1 MRAPGNEHLSKAEWR
16 ERILR
21 ARASLSHSE
30 HAEEAAAL
38 AASVASV
45 ATSTVCAY
53 LPFGTEPGTISML
66 DALVRAGSRVLLPVI
81 PDVPGP
87 LDWAVYTG
95 VDELVPGRLRGVRE
109 PSGAR
114 LGIEA
119 LGAAEVTLVPA
130 LGVDR
135 RGVRLGRGAGYYD
148 RSLAFAD
155 PDASLLAVV
164 RAAELVEHLP
174 GQPHDVPMHGAL
186 TPAGLI
192 RLPRC
197 EAPDSVERDPDL

>member
-16 ERILR
+16 KRILR
-21 ARASLSHSE
+21 ERASLSHSE

-38 AASVASV
+38 AEAAASV
-45 ATSTVCAY
+45 ATPIVCAY
-53 LPFGTEPGTISML
+53 LPFGTEPGTVSLL

-87 LDWAVYTG
+87 LDWAVYTSAG
-95 VDELVPGRLRGVRE
+95 ELVPGRLRGVRE
-109 PSGAR
+109 PSGPR
-114 LGIEA
+114 LGVEA
-119 LGAAEVTLVPA
+119 VRAAEVTLVPA
-130 LGVDR
+130 LGVDH

-148 RSLAFAD
+148 RSLVFAA
-155 PDASLLAVV
+155 PGALLLAVV
-164 RAAELVEHLP
+164 RAAELVEYLP
-174 GQPHDVPMHGAL
+174 GLPHDVLMHGAL

-197 EAPDSVERDPDL
+197 EAPDSVEPGPDL